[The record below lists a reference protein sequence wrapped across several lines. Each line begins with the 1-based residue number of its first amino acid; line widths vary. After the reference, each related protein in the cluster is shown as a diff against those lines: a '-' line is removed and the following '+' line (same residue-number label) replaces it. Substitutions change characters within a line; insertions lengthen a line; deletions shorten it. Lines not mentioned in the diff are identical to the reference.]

1 MNIRTLGVFCGILSG
16 FFWGT
21 MDIAAQYL
29 LHTVRMAPAQFISL
43 TMVVT
48 TVALFAISIATKP
61 KETFLA
67 ATDKRNVFQFFLF
80 GVLVLLTQ
88 VSFYVCVKY
97 SNAETAAVIAATRP
111 FCIMGLLLFA
121 AVMPTASQIL
131 CCALAL
137 VGVCLMMTKG
147 DFSTLSF
154 GWLTLL
160 VGFGAPLFSAA
171 YTIQSRSI
179 VRKVGP
185 LIAMTWAM
193 LFTTILCNL
202 YYPFWKVSLEW
213 NFLTS
218 LSVLWVAIMGHIVA
232 YTLYIVSASK
242 ILPTITG
249 VLETIEPLTAI
260 VLSYFFFSQKM
271 NAFMLAGAAMVLVSV
286 VILVF
291 SKPREK
297 AN

>member
-1 MNIRTLGVFCGILSG
+1 MGGNDEYSNTRRLLRHFVRLFLGYDGYCCSVLIAHRPHGAGAIH
-16 FFWGT
+16 FFDDGRH
-21 MDIAAQYL
+21 DRRSFRHFYCYQA
-29 LHTVRMAPAQFISL
+29 
-43 TMVVT
+43 
-48 TVALFAISIATKP
+48 
-61 KETFLA
+61 
-67 ATDKRNVFQFFLF
+67 DKRNVFQFFLF

-260 VLSYFFFSQKM
+260 VLV
-271 NAFMLAGAAMVLVSV
+271 AV
-286 VILVF
+286 VILGF

>member
-1 MNIRTLGVFCGILSG
+1 MNIRTLGVICGILSG

-43 TMVVT
+43 T
-48 TVALFAISIATKP
+48 I
-61 KETFLA
+61 
-67 ATDKRNVFQFFLF
+67 

-121 AVMPTASQIL
+121 AVMPTASQIF

-137 VGVCLMMTKG
+137 IGVCLMMTKG
-147 DFSTLSF
+147 NFSTLSF

-171 YTIQSRSI
+171 YTIQSRTI

-213 NFLTS
+213 SFLTI

-249 VLETIEPLTAI
+249 VLETVEPLTAI

-271 NAFMLAGAAMVLVSV
+271 NGFMLAGAAMVLIAV
-286 VILVF
+286 VLLGF
-291 SKPREK
+291 SRPKDK

>member
-1 MNIRTLGVFCGILSG
+1 
-16 FFWGT
+16 
-21 MDIAAQYL
+21 
-29 LHTVRMAPAQFISL
+29 
-43 TMVVT
+43 
-48 TVALFAISIATKP
+48 
-61 KETFLA
+61 
-67 ATDKRNVFQFFLF
+67 
-80 GVLVLLTQ
+80 
-88 VSFYVCVKY
+88 
-97 SNAETAAVIAATRP
+97 
-111 FCIMGLLLFA
+111 
-121 AVMPTASQIL
+121 
-131 CCALAL
+131 
-137 VGVCLMMTKG
+137 MMTKG
-147 DFSTLSF
+147 NFSTLSF

-160 VGFGAPLFSAA
+160 VGFGAPLVSAA
-171 YTIQSRSI
+171 YTIQSRTI

-213 NFLTS
+213 NFLTI

-249 VLETIEPLTAI
+249 VLEIVEPLTAI

-271 NAFMLAGAAMVLVSV
+271 NGFMLAGAAMVLIAV
-286 VILVF
+286 VLLGF
-291 SKPREK
+291 SRPKDK

>member
-1 MNIRTLGVFCGILSG
+1 MNIRTLGVICGILSG

-48 TVALFAISIATKP
+48 TAALFGISLVKSP
-61 KETFLA
+61 KKTFLA
-67 ATDKRNVFQFFLF
+67 VADKRNVFQFFLF

-121 AVMPTASQIL
+121 AVMPTTSQIL
-131 CCALAL
+131 CCTLAL
-137 VGVCLMMTKG
+137 FGVCLMMTKG
-147 DFSTLSF
+147 DFSNLSF

-160 VGFGAPLFSAA
+160 IGFGAPLFSAA

-179 VRKVGP
+179 VLKVGP
-185 LIAMTWAM
+185 IISMTWAM
-193 LFTTILCNL
+193 LFTTLLCNF
-202 YYPFWKVSLEW
+202 YYPFWEVSLEW
-213 NFLTS
+213 NFLTV
-218 LSVLWVAIMGHIVA
+218 LSVLLVAVMGHIVA

-249 VLETIEPLTAI
+249 VLETVEPLTAI
-260 VLSYFFFSQKM
+260 VLSFFLFSQRM
-271 NAFMLAGAAMVLVSV
+271 NAFMLAGAAMVLTAV
-286 VILVF
+286 VLLGF
-291 SKPREK
+291 SKPRKK